1 MPFLLITDR
10 EATPPTQRRLALTKA
25 TFTIGKSPAN
35 DLTVDKLAIS
45 RQHCEIVNTNGTYAI
60 RDLGSRN
67 GTYIEGRR
75 INAATPLADG
85 TRIDLGPVQ
94 IIFCAGEGQGAPAAA
109 GAADGDRGTAA
120 QPLTGALVRDPG
132 AQTRRL
138 VPSDLKKRIH
148 ERLLIDLDLRH
159 VDITQQSDEELR
171 KKTEGV
177 VRNVVATLATDIPL
191 WLPHEQL
198 VKEVVDEAVGL
209 GPIEDLLAD
218 ATIDEIMVN
227 NWDRIY
233 VERKGKIE
241 LTDKCFTDNAQV
253 IHIVRRIIAPL
264 GRRID
269 ESSPMVDARLKDGSR
284 VNAIIAPLALTGPT
298 LTIRKFAADPYTEK
312 DLVERFG
319 TLTTQV
325 VEFLKLIVQYRANTI
340 ISGGTGSG
348 KTTLLNVVSSFI
360 PRDERIVTIE
370 DAAELK
376 LHQDHVISL
385 EAKPANIEGK
395 GAIPIRELVRNSL
408 RMRPDRIIVGECR
421 GGEALDMLQAMNT
434 GHDGSL
440 TTIHANSERDT
451 LSRVETMVLMAGMDL
466 PSRAIRE
473 QISSAIDFI
482 GQLSRMTDGTRKL
495 IGLSEVTG
503 MEGDIITM
511 QPVYQYEQR
520 GFGEGAKVLGA
531 LKPTGA
537 IPKFIHDLRARGIPV
552 DMTLFQDL
560 TAPPPQPRPHVHR

>member
-1 MPFLLITDR
+1 MAFLLVTDR
-10 EATPPTQRRLALTKA
+10 EANTQRRIALAKPL
-25 TFTIGKSPAN
+25 FTIGKSPIN
-35 DLTVDKLAIS
+35 DLALDKIAIS
-45 RQHCEIVNTNGTYAI
+45 RQHCEIALANGTYTI
-60 RDLGSRN
+60 RDMGSRN
-67 GTYIEGRR
+67 GTYVDGRR
-75 INAATPLADG
+75 ITAPTPLTDG
-85 TRIDLGPVQ
+85 ARIDLGPVQ
-94 IIFCAGEGQGAPAAA
+94 IVFYAGEPQGAAAPVAPPAPDKK
-109 GAADGDRGTAA
+109 GATQPATAA
-120 QPLTGALVRDPG
+120 YPRDTGLPA
-132 AQTRRL
+132 RRL
-138 VPSDLKKRIH
+138 VPPELKKKIH
-148 ERLLIDLDLRH
+148 ERLLIELDLRH
-159 VDITQQSDEELR
+159 SDITQQSDEELR
-171 KKTEGV
+171 QKTEAV
-177 VRNVVATLATDIPL
+177 VRNIVATLAAEMPV
-191 WLPHEQL
+191 WLHPDQL

-218 ATIDEIMVN
+218 HTIDEIMVN

-253 IHIVRRIIAPL
+253 IHIIRRIIAPL

-269 ESSPMVDARLKDGSR
+269 ESSPMVDARLRDGSR

-319 TLTTQV
+319 TLTHQV
-325 VEFLKLIVQYRANTI
+325 VEFLKLIVQYRANII

-360 PRDERIVTIE
+360 PRDERIITIE

-376 LHQDHVISL
+376 LHQEHVISL

-473 QISSAIDFI
+473 QIASAIDFVA
-482 GQLSRMTDGTRKL
+482 QLSRMTDGTRKL
-495 IGLSEVTG
+495 VGLSEITG

-511 QPVYQYEQR
+511 QPIYQFEQR
-520 GFGEGAKVLGA
+520 GFGEGGKVLGSI
-531 LKPTGA
+531 KPTGA
-537 IPKFIHDLRARGIPV
+537 IPKFVHELRARGIPV

-560 TAPPPQPRPHVHR
+560 SVPPPQPAQRHHPHR

>member
-1 MPFLLITDR
+1 MPFILVTDR
-10 EATPPTQRRLALTKA
+10 EATPPTQRRIALTRPM
-25 TFTIGKSPAN
+25 FSIGKSPAS
-35 DLTVDKLAIS
+35 DLALDKLAIS
-45 RQHCEIVNTNGTYAI
+45 RQHCEITGANGVYTI

-67 GTYIEGRR
+67 GTYVEGRR
-75 INAATPLADG
+75 INAATPLAEG

-94 IIFCAGEGQGAPAAA
+94 IIFSMGEAQPGTAGPP
-109 GAADGDRGTAA
+109 GDRRTAL
-120 QPLTGALVRDPG
+120 QPVSGAIAREPG
-132 AQTRRL
+132 GQTRRL
-138 VPSDLKKRIH
+138 VPSDLKKKIH

-159 VDITQQSDEELR
+159 VDFTQQSDEELR
-171 KKTEGV
+171 EKAEKV
-177 VRNVVATLATDIPL
+177 VRNAVATMAAEIPI

-218 ATIDEIMVN
+218 PTIDEIMVN

-233 VERKGKIE
+233 IERKGKLEI
-241 LTDKCFTDNAQV
+241 TDKCFTDNAQV
-253 IHIVRRIIAPL
+253 IHIIRRIIAPL

-319 TLTTQV
+319 TLTMQV
-325 VEFLKLIVQYRANTI
+325 VEFLKLIVQYRANII

-376 LHQDHVISL
+376 LHQDHIVSL

-451 LSRVETMVLMAGMDL
+451 LSRRGAMTTGSTRVSM
-466 PSRAIRE
+466 
-473 QISSAIDFI
+473 SAR
-482 GQLSRMTDGTRKL
+482 L
-495 IGLSEVTG
+495 V
-503 MEGDIITM
+503 
-511 QPVYQYEQR
+511 
-520 GFGEGAKVLGA
+520 
-531 LKPTGA
+531 
-537 IPKFIHDLRARGIPV
+537 
-552 DMTLFQDL
+552 
-560 TAPPPQPRPHVHR
+560 

>member
-1 MPFLLITDR
+1 MPFILVTDR
-10 EATPPTQRRLALTKA
+10 EANPPTQRRIALTRPS
-25 TFTIGKSPAN
+25 FTIGKSPAS
-35 DLTVDKLAIS
+35 DLALDKLAIS
-45 RQHCEIVNTNGTYAI
+45 RQHCEITNANGVYVI

-67 GTYIEGRR
+67 GTYVEGRR
-75 INAATPLADG
+75 INAATPLAEG

-94 IIFCAGEGQGAPAAA
+94 IIFSLGEAQPTTAVPT
-109 GAADGDRGTAA
+109 GDRRTAL
-120 QPLTGALVRDPG
+120 QPLSAALAREPG
-132 AQTRRL
+132 GQTRRL

-171 KKTEGV
+171 KKTDTV
-177 VRNVVATLATDIPL
+177 VRNIVAGMAAEIPI
-191 WLPHEQL
+191 WLSNEQL

-218 ATIDEIMVN
+218 TTIDEIMVN

-233 VERKGKIE
+233 IERKGKIE

-253 IHIVRRIIAPL
+253 IHIIRRIIAPL

-325 VEFLKLIVQYRANTI
+325 VEFFKLIVQYRANII

-376 LHQDHVISL
+376 LHQEHVISL

-473 QISSAIDFI
+473 QVSSAIDFI
-482 GQLSRMTDGTRKL
+482 GQLARMTDGTRKL
-495 IGLSEVTG
+495 VGLSEVTG

-511 QPVYQYEQR
+511 QPIYVFEQR
-520 GFGEGAKVLGA
+520 GFGEGGKVLGA
-531 LKPTGA
+531 LRPTGA

-560 TAPPPQPRPHVHR
+560 SVPPPQPRAHAHR

>member
-1 MPFLLITDR
+1 MPFLHVIDSETNV
-10 EATPPTQRRLALTKA
+10 QRRIPLTKPS
-25 TFTIGKSPAN
+25 FTIGKSPAN
-35 DLTVDKLAIS
+35 DLTLDKVAMS
-45 RQHCEIVNTNGTYAI
+45 RQHCEIVSSNGAYAI

-67 GTYIEGRR
+67 GTYVGGRR
-75 INAATPLADG
+75 ITAATPLTDG

-94 IIFCAGEGQGAPAAA
+94 IIFYAGEMPAAA
-109 GAADGDRGTAA
+109 TPAPGDKKAAPGT
-120 QPLTGALVRDPG
+120 QLVAREAGPPG
-132 AQTRRL
+132 RRL
-138 VPSDLKKRIH
+138 VPPELKKKIH
-148 ERLLIDLDLRH
+148 ERLLMDLDLRH
-159 VDITQQSDEELR
+159 VDLTQHTDEELR
-171 KKTEGV
+171 QKAEAV
-177 VRNVVATLATDIPL
+177 VRNAVAVMAAEIPL

-198 VKEVVDEAVGL
+198 IKEVVDEAIGL

-218 ATIDEIMVN
+218 PTIDEIMVN

-233 VERKGKIE
+233 IERKGKLE

-253 IHIVRRIIAPL
+253 IHIIRRIIAPL

-269 ESSPMVDARLKDGSR
+269 ESSPMVDARLRDGSR

-298 LTIRKFAADPYTEK
+298 LTIRKFAAEPYTEK

-325 VEFLKLIVQYRANTI
+325 VEFLKLIVQYRANI
-340 ISGGTGSG
+340 LISGGTGSG

-376 LHQDHVISL
+376 LHQEHVISL
-385 EAKPANIEGK
+385 EAKPPNIEGK

-440 TTIHANSERDT
+440 TTIHANSERDS
-451 LSRVETMVLMAGMDL
+451 LARVETMVLMAGMEL

-473 QISSAIDFI
+473 QIASAIDFVA
-482 GQLSRMTDGTRKL
+482 QLLRMTDGTRKL
-495 IGLSEVTG
+495 VGLSEITG
-503 MEGDIITM
+503 MEGDVITM
-511 QPVYQYEQR
+511 QPIYQFEQR
-520 GFGEGAKVLGA
+520 GFGEGGRVLGSI
-531 LKPTGA
+531 KPTGA
-537 IPKFIHDLRARGIPV
+537 IPKFVHDLRARGVPV

-560 TAPPPQPRPHVHR
+560 SVPPPQPRPMVRH